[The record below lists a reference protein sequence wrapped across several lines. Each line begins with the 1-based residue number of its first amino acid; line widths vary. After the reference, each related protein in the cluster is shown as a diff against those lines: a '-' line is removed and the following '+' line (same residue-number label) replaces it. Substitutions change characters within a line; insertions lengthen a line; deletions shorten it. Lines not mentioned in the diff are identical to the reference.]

1 MSLRLVDRAGTA
13 IATHTS
19 RRGFLTKTALA
30 GSALA
35 TVPAAYV
42 LKPGTAYAAL
52 CRCNNQDCDCGSTC
66 CDGYTEF
73 CCTLTGEN
81 SCPTDTV
88 PAGWWKVDG
97 SSFCTA
103 SGAPGPR
110 FYLDCNAIPAGPCG
124 PGGVTRLTD
133 QCDCTCADGDCGN
146 RKACCT
152 AFRYGQCNQQISC
165 LGPIV
170 CRVVT
175 CTPPWRFDP
184 TCTTATATDNNTR
197 WHNRPCLERPTPERG
212 ALPAT
217 FHNGSWTLAY
227 SVGNQGDVETITF
240 GFGQP
245 GDIPVMGDWNGD
257 GTWTVGVVRGNQWI
271 LRNENSSGPADYNF
285 TFGNAGDTPIVGDWN
300 GNGTFGIGM
309 REANSRRWRLRETA
323 SAGEPDR
330 SFWYGRKTDVPV
342 VGDWNGDGVTGIGI
356 IREGAR
362 SQRPNTRWL
371 LRNRAT
377 KGSPQIRHWWG
388 SYRPTYVIGD
398 WNRNGKTQL
407 GMVRSG
413 GKWQFRGGPTTNITF
428 GHPDAIP
435 LTWQAAEWTP
445 GRLPS

>member
-1 MSLRLVDRAGTA
+1 MSMRLVDRAGTA
-13 IATHTS
+13 IAGHTS

-35 TVPAAYV
+35 TVPTAYV

-110 FYLDCNAIPAGPCG
+110 YYLDCNAIPAGPCG

-133 QCDCTCADGDCGN
+133 QCDCTCADGSCGN

-197 WHNRPCLERPTPERG
+197 WHNRPCLERPTPARG

-227 SVGNQGDVETITF
+227 SVGNEGEVETVNF

-257 GTWTVGVVRGNQWI
+257 GTWTVGVVRGNEWI

-285 TFGNAGDTPIVGDWN
+285 RFGNPGDIPVVGDWN

-309 REANSRRWRLRETA
+309 READSRRWHLRETA

-330 SFWYGRKTDVPV
+330 SFWFGRKTDLPV

-356 IREGAR
+356 IRQGAR
-362 SQRPNTRWL
+362 FRRPSTRWL

-377 KGSPQIRHWWG
+377 KGSPQLRHWWG
-388 SYRPTYVIGD
+388 SYRPTYVVGD
-398 WNRNGKTQL
+398 WNLNGKTQL
-407 GMVRSG
+407 GMVRAG
-413 GKWQFRGGPTTNITF
+413 GKWQFRGGPVRNITF

-445 GRLPS
+445 GRLPT

>member
-1 MSLRLVDRAGTA
+1 MTTRLLDRAGTA
-13 IATHTS
+13 IASRTS
-19 RRGFLTKTALA
+19 RRGFITKTALA
-30 GSALA
+30 GSAIA

-52 CRCNNQDCDCGSTC
+52 CRCNNQDCECGSSC

-110 FYLDCNAIPAGPCG
+110 YYLDCNATPAGPCG

-133 QCDCTCADGDCGN
+133 MCDCSCADGDCGN

-152 AFRYGQCNQQISC
+152 AFRYGQCNQAISC

-197 WHNRPCLERPTPERG
+197 FHHRPCLDRPTPERG

-217 FHNGSWTLAY
+217 FHNGSWTLGYAI
-227 SVGNQGDVETITF
+227 GDEGDIETVTF

-257 GTWTVGVVRGNQWI
+257 GTWTVGVVRGNQWL
-271 LRNENSSGPADYNF
+271 LRDENSSGPADYNF
-285 TFGNAGDTPIVGDWN
+285 TFGNPGDIPVVGDWN

-309 REANSRRWRLRETA
+309 REANLRRWHLRETA
-323 SAGEPDR
+323 SAGEDDR
-330 SFWYGRKTDVPV
+330 TFWFGRKSDTPI
-342 VGDWNGDGVTGIGI
+342 VGDWNGDGAFGIGI
-356 IREGAR
+356 IRKNAR
-362 SQRPNTRWL
+362 AFRPSARWL
-371 LRNRAT
+371 LRTTAT
-377 KGSPQIRHWWG
+377 QGAPNIRRWYGSFNPA
-388 SYRPTYVIGD
+388 YVAGD
-398 WNRNGKTQL
+398 WRKDGNTRI

-413 GKWQFRGGPTTNITF
+413 GRWQLSGGLIRNFQF
-428 GHPDAIP
+428 GHPDATP

-445 GRLPS
+445 GRLS